1 MAVKRSQ
8 NVARALSI
16 IETIAS
22 HQPIGVSALAK
33 MLDEDRSA
41 VQRTVMTLADA
52 GWIQIAPEPPQRWEL
67 AARLFSIAH
76 LPHSKSDLNARARR
90 ALDEI
95 RDETGETALLTV
107 PSGVQF
113 IVLAAADSRHM
124 LRMSPDIGEVT
135 LSSAKSAT
143 GRAILPYVGRERQIA
158 ILGRAPTRAESVEF
172 TATRER
178 GYSISIDD
186 VMRGAT
192 NLGAPVFDHRG
203 EPMGAIVVS
212 GPSTRMTVDRH
223 KSIGKLLVRHARI
236 LSHRAPAPVAD

>member
-1 MAVKRSQ
+1 
-8 NVARALSI
+8 
-16 IETIAS
+16 
-22 HQPIGVSALAK
+22 
-33 MLDEDRSA
+33 
-41 VQRTVMTLADA
+41 
-52 GWIQIAPEPPQRWEL
+52 
-67 AARLFSIAH
+67 
-76 LPHSKSDLNARARR
+76 
-90 ALDEI
+90 
-95 RDETGETALLTV
+95 LTV

-143 GRAILPYVGRERQIA
+143 GRAILPYVSRERQIA
-158 ILGRAPTRAESVEF
+158 ILGRAPTRAEATEF
-172 TATRER
+172 AATRAR

-212 GPSTRMTVDRH
+212 GPSNRVTADRH
-223 KSIGKLLVRHARI
+223 RSIGKLLVRHARV
-236 LSHRAPAPVAD
+236 LSHRLPAPLAD